1 MSRMING
8 FYSND
13 GSTTIKSTYL
23 SRRCSSPFSI
33 SMHSGHRHSSISSAD
48 NFLECEQAG
57 EMWNERT
64 QVEQNSVVSSRRQDQ
79 QNMSDSV

>member
-1 MSRMING
+1 
-8 FYSND
+8 
-13 GSTTIKSTYL
+13 
-23 SRRCSSPFSI
+23 
-33 SMHSGHRHSSISSAD
+33 MHSGHRHSSISSAD

-79 QNMSDSV
+79 QNMSDSVWNL